1 MTAIITSTT
10 GNKRVTTYQQGFK
23 VTKETAELP
32 LRDCVRQAV
41 DSYFKNLNGHPAGG
55 LYQLLLSEVEKP
67 LLEAVMEHT
76 NSNQSRS
83 AEALGISRA
92 TMRKKLK
99 QYQIE

>member
-1 MTAIITSTT
+1 MTAITT
-10 GNKRVTTYQQGFK
+10 ATTHNNTTNNYNREFK
-23 VTKETAELP
+23 VNKETSDLP

-41 DSYFKNLNGHPAGG
+41 DAYFNNLNGHPAEG

-67 LLEAVMEHT
+67 LLEAVMQHT

-83 AEALGISRA
+83 AEALGISRS

-99 QYQIE
+99 HYNID